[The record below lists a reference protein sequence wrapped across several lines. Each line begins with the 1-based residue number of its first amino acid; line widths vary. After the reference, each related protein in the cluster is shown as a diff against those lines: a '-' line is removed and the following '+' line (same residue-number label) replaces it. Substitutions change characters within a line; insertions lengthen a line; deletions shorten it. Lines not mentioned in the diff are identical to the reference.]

1 MGHSFFKGAFLQ
13 GAFRPFVESVQ
24 RATSRRNCPRAKVRA
39 RTQLRVLGGV
49 CVLLAANAFAGAE
62 GDIKYRQAV
71 MKATGGH
78 MMALGAILKGD
89 VSHRADL
96 VIHAQALAASGEMMT
111 HLFPAGS
118 GTGKTKAKPEIW
130 TNAGDFKAKLDEYRA
145 ASKALAAAAQTG
157 DGAAI
162 GAAMG
167 RTGKSCKGCHDKYQK
182 ED

>member
-1 MGHSFFKGAFLQ
+1 MGRQSFLRGAVLPSTWR
-13 GAFRPFVESVQ
+13 AISKRAVARRP
-24 RATSRRNCPRAKVRA
+24 RM
-39 RTQLRVLGGV
+39 RTLHRLVGGL
-49 CVLLAANAFAGAE
+49 CLLLAANALAGAE

-89 VSHRADL
+89 VSHRGDI
-96 VIHAQALAASGEMMT
+96 VQHAQALAAAGEMMPR
-111 HLFPAGS
+111 LFPAGS
-118 GTGKTKAKPEIW
+118 GKGKTKAKPEIW

-145 ASKALAAAAQTG
+145 ASKALAAAAQAG

-167 RTGKSCKGCHDKYQK
+167 RTGKSCKGCHDKYQN
-182 ED
+182 EE